1 MKKIKIL
8 LLSHIE
14 DFGSKTLYNTNDH
27 LIQTLLDNNV
37 LYLNYIEIYNK
48 YGFSGAHNYIKEYVK
63 NNEINSIIFGS
74 NPSEFHFDINLLEKL
89 RKEIFLVMLTG
100 DTELNYEVRDQY
112 YAQAMDFVIVQDF
125 ITTLKLRQIGI
136 NSMSYYGYYDAT
148 KYRKIETFPKDI
160 DISFTGVLR
169 GRAGRLDYIKY
180 LSDNGVRVETFG
192 EDSSNGQITFEKKIE
207 IINRSK
213 ITLDFNGA
221 SEGNKSNIYHQINKR
236 KKQFKGKRLESALCG
251 SFALCEY
258 VPGEHFF
265 EIGKEI
271 DVFYDKEELLGKVKY
286 YLKHEEERESIA
298 RRGYERAKR
307 DYDAKLAVPKL
318 LSTIDEL
325 RKKKIYKP
333 SEIYLDEVFIR
344 NYTTFRVFL
353 IIRFIKA
360 GKWKFAIE
368 ELKIVLKYRKLDWYQ
383 SCIFII
389 KGITDKFPTIRSFL
403 KNIYKDNSRLWIK

>member
-8 LLSHIE
+8 FLSHIE
-14 DFGSKTLYNTNDH
+14 DFSKSLIDTGS
-27 LIQTLLDNNV
+27 QFMRTLLDNNV
-37 LYLNYIEIYNK
+37 LYLDYIEIYNK
-48 YGFSGAHNYIKEYVK
+48 YGFYGTHNYIKEYVK
-63 NNEINSIIFGS
+63 NKGINSMIYGS
-74 NPSEFHFDINLLEKL
+74 SPSEFYFDVNYFEKL
-89 RKEIFLVMLTG
+89 RKVIFLVMMTG
-100 DTELNYEVRDQY
+100 DAECYYEVRDQY
-112 YAQAMDFVIVQDF
+112 YAQAMDLVTVQDF
-125 ITTLKLRQIGI
+125 ITTFKLRQIGI
-136 NSMSYYGYYDAT
+136 NSMVYYSNYDTT
-148 KYRKIETFPKDI
+148 KYRKIENLPKDI
-160 DISFTGVLR
+160 DISFIGALG

-180 LSDNGVRVETFG
+180 LSDNGMHVETFG
-192 EDSSNGQITFEKKIE
+192 GDSFNGQITFEKKIE

-213 ITLDFNGA
+213 INLDFNGT
-221 SEGNKSNIYHQINKR
+221 SEETRLNRKHQINTR
-236 KKQFKGKRLESALCG
+236 KKQIKGKCFEHTVCG
-251 SFALCEY
+251 SFTLCEY
-258 VPGEHFF
+258 APGLEHFF
-265 EIGKEI
+265 EVGKEI
-271 DVFYDKEELLGKVKY
+271 DVFYNKEELLEKVKY

-333 SEIYLDEVFIR
+333 SEIYLDEEFIR

-353 IIRFIKA
+353 IMRFIKA

-389 KGITDKFPTIRSFL
+389 KGIFDNFPIIRSFL
-403 KNIYKDNSRLWIK
+403 KKFAM